1 MAKSMSPTKNAYSY
15 VALLRGINVGG
26 HRIITMQDLKDY
38 AAECGAKN
46 IKTYIQSGN
55 VLFDYS
61 GAAIESFNQCLKQT
75 IIERS
80 GFEVLIMTLP
90 IEKLRQAMTY
100 NPYADHTPKDV
111 HYYFTEADLTPSM
124 IEPLKALAT
133 SGEQFTLVKKQLY
146 LHTPNGM
153 GRSKLAAKIDQA
165 LGVPTTARN
174 ARTIDKILTL
184 SLKD

>member
-1 MAKSMSPTKNAYSY
+1 MSLTKNAYRY

-26 HRIITMQDLKDY
+26 HRLLAMQDLKAY

-61 GAAIESFNQCLKQT
+61 GASIESFNQCLKQT

-80 GFEVLIMTLP
+80 GFEVLIMTRP
-90 IEKLRQAMTY
+90 IEKLRQAMTN
-100 NPYADHTPKDV
+100 NPYADHTDV
-111 HYYFTEADLTPSM
+111 HYYFTEADLTASM

-153 GRSKLAAKIDQA
+153 GRSKLAAKIDQV

-184 SLKD
+184 SQGD

>member
-1 MAKSMSPTKNAYSY
+1 MAKPMSPTKNAYSY

-26 HRIITMQDLKDY
+26 HRLLAMQDLKAY
-38 AAECGAKN
+38 AGECGAKN

-61 GAAIESFNQCLKQT
+61 GASIESFNQRLKQT
-75 IIERS
+75 ILERS
-80 GFEVLIMTLP
+80 GFEVLIMTLA
-90 IEKLRQAMTY
+90 IEKLRQAMIN
-100 NPYADHTPKDV
+100 NPYADQSAKDV
-111 HYYFTEADLTPSM
+111 HYYFTEAELTASM
-124 IEPLKALAT
+124 IEPLQALAT
-133 SGEQFTLVKKQLY
+133 SGEQFTLVNKQFY

-153 GRSKLAAKIDQA
+153 GRSKLAAKIDRA

-184 SLKD
+184 SLED